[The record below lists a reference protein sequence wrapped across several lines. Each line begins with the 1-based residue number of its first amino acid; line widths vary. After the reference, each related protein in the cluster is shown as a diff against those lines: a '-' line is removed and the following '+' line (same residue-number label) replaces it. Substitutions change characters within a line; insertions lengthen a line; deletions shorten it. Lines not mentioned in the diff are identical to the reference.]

1 MTRKQ
6 ALALLL
12 EDLEFKL
19 SEFRTREAR
28 QEATV
33 ESVKAMIKEIGTASR
48 NFPIRIEL
56 LKMKIA
62 VRARQDDQRQ
72 VPMRASVVK
81 SYYQELFRKA

>member
-33 ESVKAMIKEIGTASR
+33 ESVEAMIKEIGTASR

-72 VPMRASVVK
+72 VQMRASVVK